1 MPRVP
6 IPEREVTTAPLPG
19 ARLGAQTSARTF
31 GASLGSAVA
40 DIAEREIDKADQI
53 AVLEADRRL
62 VETETA
68 LLHDPKTGALNR
80 RGRDAFAVPEEAL
93 GAFDAQVA
101 AIEQGLRGDR
111 QRLAFRRSATSRR
124 LDLDRALQRHVA
136 GEIKA
141 YDSAQ
146 TDAYL
151 TNELA
156 AGIAAAGDAER
167 IALAGERLRAA
178 VVDHAAR
185 NGLPPEWVQQKT
197 GETQTKLHGGV
208 IERLLATQQDRAAAA
223 YYDAHKDAIVGTER
237 ARLEKALEVGSI
249 RGESQRQ
256 ADAILAQHTDR
267 AAALTAAKAIAEPA
281 VRDAVET
288 RLRQAFAD
296 REQARAERER
306 TLFRNAATAVERT
319 GDTTQVAP
327 SVWAE
332 LEPAHRTA
340 LETRAR
346 QVREG
351 VEPVTNYQRYYDLMG
366 LASADE
372 TRHKFVQ
379 VDLMQYR
386 GELSNR
392 HFEELARLQGSLRTG
407 TKADEALDGYR
418 TKKQIVDDS
427 MRTIGLDPTVTDK
440 TSKKKAEQVNLFR
453 RRVDEEILALQAQT
467 GKKATGQDVQA
478 IVDNLLIKGTVP
490 GSGWLWDD
498 SKRLYELKPGEAI
511 DIPPD
516 EIPPAERAKIEEA
529 LKRRNVAVTPANIA
543 AAFRLKLQRQK
554 PTEPQTPAGSGA
566 IGAP

>member
-6 IPEREVTTAPLPG
+6 LPEREVATAPLPG
-19 ARLGAQTSARTF
+19 VRLTAQTSARTF
-31 GASLGSAVA
+31 GASLGSAGA
-40 DIAEREIDKADQI
+40 DIAERAIDKADQI

-93 GAFDAQVA
+93 GAFDAQAA

-111 QRLAFRRSATSRR
+111 QRLAFRRSATARR

-151 TNELA
+151 SNELA
-156 AGIAAAGDAER
+156 AGIAAAGDTER

-223 YYDAHKDAIVGTER
+223 YYDAHKDSITGTER
-237 ARLEKALEVGSI
+237 ARLEKALEVGST

-256 ADAILAQHTDR
+256 ADAILAQQPDR
-267 AAALTAAKAIAEPA
+267 GAALTAAKAIAEPA

-306 TLFRNAATAVERT
+306 NLFRNAATAVERT

-332 LEPAHRTA
+332 LEPAHRAA
-340 LETRAR
+340 LENRAR

-351 VEPVTNYQRYYDLMG
+351 VEPVTDYQRYYDLVS

-392 HFEELARLQGSLRTG
+392 HFEELARLQRSLRTG

-490 GSGWLWDD
+490 GSGWIWDD

-511 DIPPD
+511 DIPAD
-516 EIPPAERAKIEEA
+516 EIPPTERAKIEEA
-529 LKRRNVAVTPANIA
+529 LKRRGVAVTPANIA

-554 PTEPQTPAGSGA
+554 PAGGA

>member
-6 IPEREVTTAPLPG
+6 VPEREVTTASLPG
-19 ARLGAQTSARTF
+19 VRLGAQTSARTF
-31 GASLGSAVA
+31 GAGLGNAVA
-40 DIAEREIDKADQI
+40 TIAERELDKADQI

-80 RGRDAFAVPEEAL
+80 RGRDAFAAPEAVL

-124 LDLDRALQRHVA
+124 LDVDRAVQRHVA
-136 GEIKA
+136 GEIKT

-151 TNELA
+151 SNELN

-167 IALAGERLRAA
+167 IALAGDRLRAA

-197 GETQTKLHGGV
+197 GETHSKLHGGV
-208 IERLLATQQDRAAAA
+208 IERLLASNQDRAAVA
-223 YYDAHKDAIVGTER
+223 YYGAHQDAIAGTER
-237 ARLEKALEVGSI
+237 ARLEKALEVGST

-256 ADAILAQHTDR
+256 ADAILAQHADR
-267 AAALTAAKAIAEPA
+267 GAALTAAKGIADA
-281 VRDAVET
+281 TVRDATET

-306 TLFRNAATAVERT
+306 NLFRSAATAVERS
-319 GDTTQVAP
+319 GDVTQVAP

-351 VEPVTNYQRYYDLMG
+351 VEPVTDYQRYYDLMN

-392 HFEELARLQGSLRTG
+392 HFEELARLQGTLRTG
-407 TKADEALDGYR
+407 TKADETLDGYR

-440 TSKKKAEQVNLFR
+440 TSKKKAEHVNLFR

-478 IVDNLLIKGTVP
+478 IVDNLLIKGTLP
-490 GSGWLWDD
+490 GSGWIWDD
-498 SKRLYELKPGEAI
+498 SKRLYELTPGEAI
-511 DIPPD
+511 DIPAD
-516 EIPPAERAKIEEA
+516 EIPPAERAKIEDA

-554 PTEPQTPAGSGA
+554 PAGGA

>member
-6 IPEREVTTAPLPG
+6 IPEREVATAPLPG
-19 ARLGAQTSARTF
+19 ARLNAQTSARTF

-40 DIAEREIDKADQI
+40 DIAERAIDKADQI

-93 GAFDAQVA
+93 GAFDAQTA

-111 QRLAFRRSATSRR
+111 QRLAFRRSATARR

-146 TDAYL
+146 TEAYL
-151 TNELA
+151 SNELN

-208 IERLLATQQDRAAAA
+208 IERLLAAQQDRAAAA
-223 YYDAHKDAIVGTER
+223 YYDAHKDSITGTER
-237 ARLEKALEVGSI
+237 ARLEKALEVGST

-256 ADAILAQHTDR
+256 ADAILAQHPDR
-267 AAALTAAKAIAEPA
+267 AAALAAAKGIAEPT

-332 LEPAHRTA
+332 LEPAHRAA

-351 VEPVTNYQRYYDLMG
+351 VEPVTNYQRYYDLMN

-467 GKKATGQDVQA
+467 GKKATGQDVQT

-490 GSGWLWDD
+490 GSGWIWDD

-554 PTEPQTPAGSGA
+554 PAGGGA

>member
-6 IPEREVTTAPLPG
+6 MPEREVTTAPLPG
-19 ARLGAQTSARTF
+19 VRLNAQTSARTF

-111 QRLAFRRSATSRR
+111 QRLAFRRSATGRR

-151 TNELA
+151 SNELA
-156 AGIAAAGDAER
+156 AGIAAAGDADR

-223 YYDAHKDAIVGTER
+223 YYDAHKDSIVGTER
-237 ARLEKALEVGSI
+237 ARLEKALEVGST

-256 ADAILAQHTDR
+256 ADAILAQYPDR

-467 GKKATGQDVQA
+467 GKKATGQDVQT

-511 DIPPD
+511 DIPAD
-516 EIPPAERAKIEEA
+516 EIPPSERAKIEEA

-554 PTEPQTPAGSGA
+554 PTERQTPAGSGA